1 LACQKDSVKQAICKG
16 VRMQLGQ
23 IGVWTSYRSLGE
35 ENAAEAARLV
45 EHLGFGALW
54 LGGSPQLPSVRPL
67 LAATERLIVATG
79 IVNVWQV
86 DAATLAAQHAALAA
100 EFPGRLLV
108 GIGVGHPEVTAE
120 YASPIET
127 MRAYFDA
134 LDAAPSPL
142 PPESRCAAALGE
154 RMLDLSRERSRGA
167 HTYFVPVEH
176 TRAARARLGPQ
187 ALLAPELA
195 CVVGADGGRARAYA
209 EFYLARRNYV
219 RNLARFGFGEE
230 DFADGGSQRLLDAL
244 VPQGGAEQ
252 IAERVHAHLGAGAD
266 HVCVQPVGVSGI
278 PREEWTALAS
288 ALLR

>member
-1 LACQKDSVKQAICKG
+1 
-16 VRMQLGQ
+16 MQPLGQ
-23 IGVWTSYRSLGE
+23 FGVWTSYRSLGE

-45 EHLGFGALW
+45 ESLGFGTLW
-54 LGGSPQLPSVRPL
+54 LGGSPLLPSVRPL
-67 LAATERLIVATG
+67 LAATDRLIVATG

-86 DAATLAAQHAALAA
+86 DAPTLAAQHTDLAA

-108 GIGVGHPEVTAE
+108 GIGVGHPEVTSE

-127 MRAYFDA
+127 MGAYLDA

-142 PPESRCAAALGE
+142 PRDARAMAALGD
-154 RMLDLSRERSRGA
+154 RMLDLSRDRSRGA

-176 TRAARARLGPQ
+176 TSAARSRLGSQ

-195 CVVGADGGRARAYA
+195 CVVGADDGRASTYA

-219 RNLARFGFGEE
+219 RNLRRFGFGEE
-230 DFADGGSQRLLDAL
+230 DVAGGGSERLLDAL
-244 VPQGGAEQ
+244 VPQGSAEH
-252 IAERVHAHLGAGAD
+252 IAARARAHLDAGAD

-278 PREEWTALAS
+278 PREEWSALAS